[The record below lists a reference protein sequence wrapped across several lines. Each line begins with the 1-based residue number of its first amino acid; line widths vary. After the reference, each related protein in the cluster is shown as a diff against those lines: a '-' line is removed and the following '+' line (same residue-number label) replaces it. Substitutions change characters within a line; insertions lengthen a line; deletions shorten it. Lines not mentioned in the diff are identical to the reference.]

1 MRAALPAAVRRTWPD
16 APARLWTTIALSWEK
31 GVLKKGMVLRLS
43 GFDVEYLSV
52 IIFLV
57 GRRAWSS
64 NDDFYCVGDVVGREL
79 GELRLVPIDAV
90 MHAVPFYMKAD
101 RAGGPERITLVHPK
115 V

>member
-64 NDDFYCVGDVVGREL
+64 NDDFYCVGDVVSGGL
-79 GELRLVPIDAV
+79 GDPRLVPFDAE
-90 MHAVPFYMKAD
+90 MLAVPFYMKAD
-101 RAGGPERITLVHPK
+101 RAGRPERITLVHPK